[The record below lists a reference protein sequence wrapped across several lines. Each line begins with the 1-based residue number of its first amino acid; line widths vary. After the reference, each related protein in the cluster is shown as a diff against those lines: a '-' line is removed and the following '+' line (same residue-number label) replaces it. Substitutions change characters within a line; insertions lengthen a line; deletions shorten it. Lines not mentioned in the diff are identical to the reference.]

1 MKTRMNKVSQENP
14 FNYNIPSSNKDLTTI
29 PKKNNFVD
37 DYSDD
42 MLPHI
47 LADKNMSSLNNTA
60 TGKINI
66 SKSSE
71 RIPNNS
77 NLRINKAD
85 ITSMMI
91 QRKM

>member
-1 MKTRMNKVSQENP
+1 MNKVSQENP
-14 FNYNIPSSNKDLTTI
+14 FNYNIPSSNKELNTI
-29 PKKNNFVD
+29 IKNNNFVD

-42 MLPHI
+42 ILPDI

-60 TGKINI
+60 IDRFNI
-66 SKSSE
+66 SKSNE
-71 RIPNNS
+71 RIPNPT